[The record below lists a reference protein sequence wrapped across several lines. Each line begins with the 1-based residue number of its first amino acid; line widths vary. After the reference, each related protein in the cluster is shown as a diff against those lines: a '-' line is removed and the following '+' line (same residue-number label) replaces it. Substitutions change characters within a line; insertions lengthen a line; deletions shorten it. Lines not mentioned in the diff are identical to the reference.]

1 MYENISKITSDNISR
16 NIEFKRIFIKNEP
29 YAFEV
34 ECSELDGNNSSK
46 EIVYSTHDRSSMN
59 EYKFDKISILKKTRF
74 IFLKKWKEE
83 ILKEDSTNPN
93 DIELAD
99 IDNDGDLDIVVISD
113 NGNNKYKSTNGSNII
128 WFENQIQN

>member
-1 MYENISKITSDNISR
+1 M
-16 NIEFKRIFIKNEP
+16 
-29 YAFEV
+29 
-34 ECSELDGNNSSK
+34 
-46 EIVYSTHDRSSMN
+46 
-59 EYKFDKISILKKTRF
+59 KKTKF

-93 DIELAD
+93 DIELGD

-113 NGNNKYKSTNGSNII
+113 NGNNKNKSTNGSNII